1 MDVEYKS
8 LRIKLSSWRKL
19 RRAFYGRKDE
29 TFSDYIERIAKVFD
43 DAKYWE
49 KRIKWCNEDK
59 ELKNEK

>member
-29 TFSDYIERIAKVFD
+29 TFSDYIERLSELVRNNLFIPKVL
-43 DAKYWE
+43 E
-49 KRIKWCNEDK
+49 